1 MIRFLKKLLSL
12 VFFLCVVAAIGYFV
26 VVPRFVPL
34 EYEEYVDKYAS
45 QYQVEPSLV
54 YAVIFCESGYD
65 PQAVSHAGS
74 KGLMQISDD
83 TAGQP
88 SRLKAWMRRT

>member
-83 TAGQP
+83 TAVWL
-88 SRLKAWMRRT
+88 SLIHI

>member
-34 EYEEYVDKYAS
+34 EYEEYVDKYA
-45 QYQVEPSLV
+45 
-54 YAVIFCESGYD
+54 
-65 PQAVSHAGS
+65 
-74 KGLMQISDD
+74 
-83 TAGQP
+83 
-88 SRLKAWMRRT
+88 